1 MRLLPLAVFQF
12 EFVDAGH
19 SVVIMAPGLIHVSS
33 TRSRAQGL
41 LPAGADLVIHDW
53 DTLLPGLKQA
63 IQADFTSA
71 WFMYGI
77 LIVLVAFSV
86 LNTQLMSVLERT
98 KEFGIVMSLGVT
110 PGRLGRLVMLET
122 ALMGT
127 VGLVLGAVLGGALV
141 LWLSYHGFSY
151 PGMEEM
157 AGKFNL
163 PSRIFPQISA
173 VGLLFGPMIVLL
185 ASVVASFYPAIRL
198 RWMEPVAAMRAA

>member
-1 MRLLPLAVFQF
+1 VEALLP
-12 EFVDAGH
+12 E
-19 SVVIMAPGLIHVSS
+19 
-33 TRSRAQGL
+33 
-41 LPAGADLVIHDW
+41 GADLVVHDW
-53 DTLLPGLKQA
+53 DALLPGLKQA

-110 PGRLGRLVMLET
+110 PGRLGRLVLLET

-127 VGLVLGAVLGGALV
+127 LGLVLGALLGGALV
-141 LWLSYHGFSY
+141 AWLGYHGFSY

-163 PSRIFPQISA
+163 PSRIYPPVTLI
-173 VGLLFGPMIVLL
+173 GLFFGPAIILVS
-185 ASVVASFYPAIRL
+185 SVIASFYPAIRL
-198 RWMEPVAAMRAA
+198 RWLEPVAAMRAA